1 MRSAETVN
9 RQEDRR
15 ETVKRRRRGLGQAA
29 RERVHTFRE
38 HEEDMERHRETEGTE
53 YEVSPPS
60 VGELVKSAPFELRQ
74 LVGTH

>member
-1 MRSAETVN
+1 MRERWQRGGAE
-9 RQEDRR
+9 
-15 ETVKRRRRGLGQAA
+15 LGQAA
-29 RERVHTFRE
+29 RERVHTFWE